1 MKLSAGLT
9 RHQPRKAT
17 GFTLMELIITVAIVA
32 ILAAIALPSFREFTL
47 RMTTTTNTNE
57 LVGALN
63 IARAEAVRRGRS
75 VAVVA
80 NGGNWNDGWQVVVAK
95 TVIVSGVSGLEDPP
109 TSPGAT
115 PDACAGSIEDGIA
128 MCAQHRGAMEGGFT
142 VLAKADGAGADDG
155 LVVFSPVGALR
166 GANTFDFSLCRPEDM
181 KDPLQSRQIHV
192 AASGIISTRR
202 DTTGAPAGACN

>member
-9 RHQPRKAT
+9 RQRPHKAS

-63 IARAEAVRRGRS
+63 TARAEAVRRGRS
-75 VAVVA
+75 VAVIA
-80 NGGNWNDGWQVVVAK
+80 NGGNWNNGWQVVVAK
-95 TVIVSGVSGLEDPP
+95 TASGGGLEDPP

-115 PDACAGSIEDGIA
+115 AAACAGSTEDGVA
-128 MCAQHRGAMEGGFT
+128 MCTQHRGAMEGGFT
-142 VLAKADGAGADDG
+142 VLAKATGSANNGI
-155 LVVFSPVGALR
+155 VIFSPVGALS
-166 GANTFDFSLCRPEDM
+166 GATEFDFSLCRPAAM
-181 KDPLQSRQIHV
+181 KDPAQSQRIRV
-192 AASGIISTRR
+192 APSGVISSRR
-202 DTTGAPAGACN
+202 DTTGAPAGDCN